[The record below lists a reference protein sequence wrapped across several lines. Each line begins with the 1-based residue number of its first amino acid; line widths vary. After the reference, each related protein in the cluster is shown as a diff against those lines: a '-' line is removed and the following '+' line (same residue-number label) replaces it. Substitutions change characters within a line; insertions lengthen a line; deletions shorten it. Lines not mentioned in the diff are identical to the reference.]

1 MSEIDDSLNEAEQMK
16 YNLLKLQSIVELY
29 LALYIHIDDE
39 NKVDISL
46 IETYVLKIALELQ
59 KQHSDFENN
68 VKNLLKKTDSELNSK
83 PVFCL
88 ISFFND

>member
-29 LALYIHIDDE
+29 LAFYIHIDDE

-68 VKNLLKKTDSELNSK
+68 VKNLLKKNG
-83 PVFCL
+83 F
-88 ISFFND
+88 

>member
-16 YNLLKLQSIVELY
+16 YNLLKLQSIVEVY
-29 LALYIHIDDE
+29 LALYIHIDNE

-68 VKNLLKKTDSELNSK
+68 VKNLLKKNG
-83 PVFCL
+83 F
-88 ISFFND
+88 